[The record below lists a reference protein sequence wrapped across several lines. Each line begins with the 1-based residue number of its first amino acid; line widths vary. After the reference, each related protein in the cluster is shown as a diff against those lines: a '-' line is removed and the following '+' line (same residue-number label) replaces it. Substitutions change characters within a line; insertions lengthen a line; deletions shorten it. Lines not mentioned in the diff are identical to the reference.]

1 MWVHLWKA
9 RWVRWWWR
17 KCWTPAPVSDR
28 KRPCATSPGTPC
40 GTPGPGQGWNITQN
54 IHQHYAE
61 CLALGWA
68 EKSHKISTC
77 TMLNARSRAGLK
89 HHTKYPPALCRMP
102 GPGQGWNITQNIHQ
116 HNAECLVLGRAEIL
130 LKISTCIMLNAWP
143 WVGLKNHTK
152 YPPTLCSMPGPGQ
165 RWNITQNIH
174 LHYAEC
180 LAQGRAETTQNV
192 HQHNA
197 ECLALGRAEVLLKI
211 STSIMQNGGPALGWK
226 ITQTSTTLG
235 TTFEVVVMVVVL
247 KSVNTVNPKQ
257 SWLLAFY
264 TIHSQFSVYG
274 QTNLAKEKIERKK
287 NWSLQCIQPQMLLHW
302 SERFHYTWQM
312 FK

>member
-1 MWVHLWKA
+1 MTLCSLTTVSSKWNLTREMCVHLWKA

-68 EKSHKISTC
+68 EKSHKISTS
-77 TMLNARSRAGLK
+77 TMQNAWPWVGLK
-89 HHTKYPPALCRMP
+89 NHTKYPPALCWMP
-102 GPGQGWNITQNIHQ
+102 GPGQGWNITQNIHLHYAECLAQGRAETPQNIHQ

-130 LKISTCIMLNAWP
+130 LIISTCIMLNAWP

-152 YPPTLCSMPGPGQ
+152 YPPALCWMPGPGQ
-165 RWNITQNIH
+165 GWNITKNIH

-180 LAQGRAETTQNV
+180 LAQGRAETTQNI

-211 STSIMQNGGPALGWK
+211 STSIMQVAQRWAERSHKHPPHWEPLLRSLW
-226 ITQTSTTLG
+226 
-235 TTFEVVVMVVVL
+235 
-247 KSVNTVNPKQ
+247 
-257 SWLLAFY
+257 WLL
-264 TIHSQFSVYG
+264 
-274 QTNLAKEKIERKK
+274 
-287 NWSLQCIQPQMLLHW
+287 C
-302 SERFHYTWQM
+302 
-312 FK
+312 